1 MEPGG
6 VKTEYAG
13 SSMVHVERHPAYTDP
28 SCPTNVLRAYM
39 ADPKAT
45 ENWGDAGK
53 VAEVI
58 YEVVA
63 SGKGIPLRL
72 PLGMDSWGF
81 MKSEAER
88 IGKELDELKSIS
100 ERTSTSAQLDSVN
113 FLKR

>member
-28 SCPTNVLRAYM
+28 TCPTNVLRAYM
-39 ADPKAT
+39 ADPKMT
-45 ENWGDAGK
+45 ENWGDAGS

-58 YEVVA
+58 YEVVG

-72 PLGMDSWGF
+72 PLGMDSWGL
-81 MKSEAER
+81 MKSEVER
-88 IGKELDELKSIS
+88 IGKELDGLKNIS
-100 ERTSTSAQLDSVN
+100 ERTSGSAQLDSID
-113 FLKR
+113 FLKK